1 MQLMKKNFK
10 VLLLAVF
17 VAAASCSFTTKSF
30 DNPEKDKLLIDLVT
44 YVLEKWHY
52 DAPPIDDAFSMAV
65 YTKFIDGVDPI
76 KRYFLAQDIQEFEQ
90 YKLQIDDQLKMKD
103 LSFFNLVYDRLLLR
117 MEESKKIYQNA
128 LSTPFD
134 YTKDETINV
143 DYDTSSYANNKKELQ
158 ERWRKQLKFST
169 ISTYYDFLEE
179 KQTADQRKAA
189 ALKESKKYI
198 ASVNEDL
205 TDKELEEKSRTSTQT
220 NLEEYYDFTDDLQ
233 RKDYFAIFL
242 TTIVEQFDP
251 HTNYMAPPDKDRF
264 DQRMSGKLEGVGA
277 RLQKKKDY
285 INVMEVISGGPAW
298 RGEHIEV
305 GDVLLKVRQ
314 EDELEPVSIVGMRI
328 DDAVKLIKGPK
339 GSKVILTVKGV
350 DGSIREE
357 IITRDVVELEE
368 TYAKSTVIDK
378 QDNTYGLINLPAFYF
393 NMQNYKERNAA
404 TDIKKEILS
413 LKKEGIEGLVLDLR
427 NNGGGSLRTA
437 VDIAGLFIKKG
448 PVVQVA
454 SSDGSK
460 DVLEDQ
466 DPAIVWEG
474 PLVILV
480 NELSASASEILAAA
494 MQDYKRAI
502 IIGSKQ
508 TYGKGTVQNV
518 VDLNRWLRKNDQG
531 DMGALKLT
539 TQKFYRVNGGSTQ
552 LEGVKS
558 DVVMPDRYSYF
569 DVGERDYDNP
579 LPYDKITPAS
589 FQLWEGYIDYQA
601 TIDKSRERIA
611 QNNQLKLIEQNALYI
626 KERRDQ
632 MDVTLNL
639 TGYTAQ
645 IDENKQAVNKFDSLD
660 TYDNKLSYRSLPDE
674 LVLMREDTTLV
685 EKRKRWHKNL
695 TKDVYLE
702 EAISVL
708 QDLKQ
713 AIIKNGNTLK
723 LKN

>member
-30 DNPEKDKLLIDLVT
+30 DDPEKDKLLIDLVT

-103 LSFFNLVYDRLLLR
+103 LSFFNLVYDRLVLR

-143 DYDTSSYANNKKELQ
+143 DYDASSYASTKKELQ
-158 ERWRKQLKFST
+158 ARWRKQLKFST

-179 KQTADQRKAA
+179 KQTVEKRKAE
-189 ALKESKKYI
+189 ALKQSKQYI
-198 ASVNEDL
+198 ASGNEDL
-205 TDKELEEKSRTSTQT
+205 TDTQLEQKSRASTQT
-220 NLEEYYDFTDDLQ
+220 SLEEYYDFTDDLQ

-251 HTNYMAPPDKDRF
+251 HTNYMAPPDRDRF

-285 INVMEVISGGPAW
+285 INVIEVISGGPAW
-298 RGEHIEV
+298 RGEHVEV

-368 TYAKSTVIDK
+368 TYAKSTVIGK

-437 VDIAGLFIKKG
+437 VDIAGLFIKEG

-454 SSDGSK
+454 SSDGTK
-460 DVLEDQ
+460 DVLEDK
-466 DPAIVWEG
+466 DAAIIWDG

-601 TIDKSRERIA
+601 TIDKSRKRIA

-708 QDLKQ
+708 QDLKL
-713 AIIKNGNTLK
+713 ANIKNGNAPK

>member
-52 DAPPIDDAFSMAV
+52 ASPSMDDAFSMAV

-103 LSFFNLVYDRLLLR
+103 LSFFNLVYNRLVLR
-117 MEESKKIYQNA
+117 MEESKTLYQNA
-128 LSTPFD
+128 LSSAFD
-134 YTKDETINV
+134 YSKDEIINV
-143 DYDTSSYANNKKELQ
+143 DYDASSYATTKKQLQ

-179 KQTADQRKAA
+179 KQTAAKRKAA

-198 ASVNEDL
+198 ASVNEDF
-205 TDKELEEKSRTSTQT
+205 TDKELEEKSRASTQT

-242 TTIVEQFDP
+242 TTVVEQFDP

-357 IITRDVVELEE
+357 TITRDVVELEE
-368 TYAKSTVIDK
+368 TYAKSTIITK

-404 TDIKKEILS
+404 TDIKEEILS

-579 LPYDKITPAS
+579 LPYDKITPATYK
-589 FQLWEGYIDYQA
+589 LWEGYIDYQA
-601 TIDKSRERIA
+601 IVDKSKWRIA
-611 QNNQLKLIEQNALYI
+611 QNNQLKLIEQNAMYI
-626 KERRDQ
+626 KARRDQ

-639 TGYTAQ
+639 TAYSKQ
-645 IDENKQAVNKFDSLD
+645 IDENKEAVKKFDSLD
-660 TYDNKLSYRSLPDE
+660 TYDNKLRYRSLADE

-695 TKDVYLE
+695 TKDVYVE

-713 AIIKNGNTLK
+713 ASIKNGNTLK

>member
-30 DNPEKDKLLIDLVT
+30 DDPEKDKLLIDLVT

-52 DAPPIDDAFSMAV
+52 DAPPIDDGFSIAV

-103 LSFFNLVYDRLLLR
+103 LSFFNLVYDRLVLR

-134 YTKDETINV
+134 YTKDESINV
-143 DYDTSSYANNKKELQ
+143 DYDASSYANNKKELQ
-158 ERWRKQLKFST
+158 ARWRKQLKFST
-169 ISTYYDFLEE
+169 ISTYYDFLQE
-179 KQTADQRKAA
+179 KQTVEKRKAE
-189 ALKESKKYI
+189 ALKQSKQYI
-198 ASVNEDL
+198 ATVNEDL
-205 TDKELEEKSRTSTQT
+205 TDTQLEEKSRASTQT

-251 HTNYMAPPDKDRF
+251 HTNYMAPPDRDRF

-285 INVMEVISGGPAW
+285 INVIEVISGGPAW
-298 RGEHIEV
+298 RGEHVEV
-305 GDVLLKVRQ
+305 GDILLKVRQ

-368 TYAKSTVIDK
+368 TYAKSTIIGK

-413 LKKEGIEGLVLDLR
+413 LKKQGIEGLVLDLR
-427 NNGGGSLRTA
+427 NNGGGSLDTA
-437 VDIAGLFIKKG
+437 IKIAGLFVDKG
-448 PVVQVA
+448 PVVQIKYRNEAPVVRE
-454 SSDGSK
+454 DIDPKIQWTGSL
-460 DVLEDQ
+460 VL
-466 DPAIVWEG
+466 
-474 PLVILV
+474 LV
-480 NELSASASEILAAA
+480 NELSASASEIFAAA
-494 MQDYKRAI
+494 MQDYNRAVI
-502 IIGSKQ
+502 LGGNQ
-508 TYGKGTVQNV
+508 TYGKGTVQNILPV
-518 VDLNRWLRKNDQG
+518 NKFYPNYDQDLG
-531 DMGALKLT
+531 YLKMT
-539 TQKFYRVNGGSTQ
+539 IQKFYRINGGSTQ
-552 LEGVKS
+552 VEGVYSDIAMPTRFSYMKYGERDLEGALPWDKVPQASYTQVNSYSNFS
-558 DVVMPDRYSYF
+558 DVVTTSI
-569 DVGERDYDNP
+569 ERINKDP
-579 LPYDKITPAS
+579 K
-589 FQLWEGYIDYQA
+589 FQL
-601 TIDKSRERIA
+601 
-611 QNNQLKLIEQNALYI
+611 
-626 KERRDQ
+626 
-632 MDVTLNL
+632 
-639 TGYTAQ
+639 
-645 IDENKQAVNKFDSLD
+645 IDEYAKWLKKEQDDSSYSLNYKQYQKES
-660 TYDNKLSYRSLPDE
+660 KQ
-674 LVLMREDTTLV
+674 REDFAKKFKSVFKYQSGLAFNSPSYEIPLFKENIDLK
-685 EKRKRWHKNL
+685 EKRNAWHKNL
-695 TKDVYLE
+695 SKDLYIS
-702 EAISVL
+702 EALNVL
-708 QDLKQ
+708 SQ
-713 AIIKNGNTLK
+713 LK
-723 LKN
+723 LASKQEIVKN